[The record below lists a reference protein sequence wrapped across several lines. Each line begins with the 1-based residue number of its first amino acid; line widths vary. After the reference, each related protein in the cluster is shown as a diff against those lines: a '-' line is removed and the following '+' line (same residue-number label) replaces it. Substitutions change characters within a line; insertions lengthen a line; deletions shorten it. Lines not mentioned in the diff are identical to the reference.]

1 MIIKVNKV
9 RDKKE
14 RNLYNKIHILVK
26 EIKHI
31 NMEIKNK

>member
-14 RNLYNKIHILVK
+14 RNLYNKIDILVK